1 MAHFEETAIG
11 FKATFQKTF
20 NDTKSD
26 ADILS
31 MRIESTDLS
40 EKYVWL
46 GNFPM
51 MKERIGDRDVK
62 KFKDY
67 GYA

>member
-11 FKATFQKTF
+11 FKAIFQKTF
-20 NDTKSD
+20 NDTKSH
-26 ADILS
+26 ADVLGMQIP
-31 MRIESTDLS
+31 STDLS

-51 MKERIGDRDVK
+51 MK
-62 KFKDY
+62 
-67 GYA
+67 